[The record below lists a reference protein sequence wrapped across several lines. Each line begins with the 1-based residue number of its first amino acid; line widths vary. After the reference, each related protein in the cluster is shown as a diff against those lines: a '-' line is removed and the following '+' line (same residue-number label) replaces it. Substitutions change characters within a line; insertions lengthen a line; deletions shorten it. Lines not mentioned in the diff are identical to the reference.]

1 MNIKE
6 ALSRIV
12 GRENV
17 SDDPE
22 ELDAYSR
29 DHSLS
34 PPRRPS
40 YIVRPRTAEEV
51 LALVKFAGEHRLP
64 LVPASSGVHFHGGTV
79 PSLGGIIVDLRQMN
93 RVLGIDERNRK
104 VRIEPGVTWAHLAT
118 ELGKRG
124 FMPLFPLTPHPLKS
138 ALTSHLEREP
148 ILIPKFEFGEPL
160 LTTEVV
166 WGRGQIFRTG
176 AAAAGI
182 GEGTGSIARGAFP
195 HGPGLDWWR
204 ILQGAQGTMG
214 ILTWGNVKME
224 ILPEVNKVFFMPF
237 ADAADAVELMYR
249 VGRKMIGY
257 EFLML
262 NRMNMAAILAE
273 DWFEDFDRLRALLP
287 EWTVILVLS
296 GGPVR
301 PGERIEYEEEALREI
316 AAELSLPEV
325 RSSLPGLPG
334 AADRILHILRHAWP
348 EDKLYWKWGFRGEC
362 ADLPFLTTLDRMPRF
377 VRAIS
382 DIAAAHEYPTSE
394 MGIYVQPL
402 EYGRAC
408 HCEFSFFFDPFD
420 AEETDFIR
428 ALYADAAK
436 GALDLGAFYSRPY
449 GILADLVYARAGG
462 YTMMLKKT
470 KAILDPNHILNPGK
484 LCF

>member
-1 MNIKE
+1 MNIQQ
-6 ALSRIV
+6 ALARIV
-12 GRENV
+12 GRENI

-22 ELDAYSR
+22 ELEAFSR
-29 DHSLS
+29 DHSLA

-40 YIVRPRTAEEV
+40 YIVRPRTPEEI

-64 LVPASSGVHFHGGTV
+64 LVPASSGVHFHGCTI
-79 PSLGGIIVDLRQMN
+79 PSQGGIIVDLRRMD
-93 RVLGIDERNRK
+93 RILGIDERNRK
-104 VRIEPGVTWAHLAT
+104 VRIEPGVTWAK
-118 ELGKRG
+118 LGAALRERG
-124 FMPLFPLTPHPLKS
+124 FMPLFPFTPHALKS

-224 ILPEVNKVFFMPF
+224 ILPEVNKVFFFPF
-237 ADAADAVELMYR
+237 GDPAEAVELLYR

-257 EFLML
+257 ELLML
-262 NRMNMAAILAE
+262 NRTNLAGMLAE
-273 DWFEDFDRLRALLP
+273 DWLEDFDRLSALLP

-301 PGERIEYEEEALREI
+301 PEERIEYEEEALRAI
-316 AAELSLPEV
+316 AAELSLPDV
-325 RSSLPGLPG
+325 RTSLAGLPG
-334 AADRILHILRHAWP
+334 TDEQVLWILRNAWP
-348 EDKLYWKWGFRGEC
+348 EDKPFWKWGLRGDA

-382 DIAAAHEYPTSE
+382 ETAAAHEYPASDL
-394 MGIYVQPL
+394 GIYIQPL
-402 EYGRAC
+402 EYSRAC
-408 HCEFSFFFDPFD
+408 HCEFSFFFDPDEIAFMC
-420 AEETDFIR
+420 

-436 GALDLGAFYSRPY
+436 AALDLGALYTRPY
-449 GILADLVYARAGG
+449 GILADLVYPRAGG
-462 YTMMLKKT
+462 YAMMLKKT

>member
-1 MNIKE
+1 MNIQR
-6 ALSRIV
+6 ALARIV
-12 GRENV
+12 GQEHV

-22 ELDAYSR
+22 ELEAFSR

-34 PPRRPS
+34 PSRRPS
-40 YIVRPRTAEEV
+40 YIVRPRTPEEI
-51 LALVKFAGEHRLP
+51 LALVKLAGEHSLP
-64 LVPASSGVHFHGGTV
+64 LIPASSGVHFHGCTI
-79 PSLGGIIVDLRQMN
+79 PSQGGIIVDLRRMDCI
-93 RVLGIDERNRK
+93 LGIDERNRK
-104 VRIEPGVTWAHLAT
+104 ARIEPGVTWKQLGT
-118 ELGKRG
+118 ELERRG

-148 ILIPKFEFGEPL
+148 ILIPKFEFAEPL

-224 ILPEVNKVFFMPF
+224 ILPEVNKVFFLPF
-237 ADAADAVELMYR
+237 EDVGEAVELLYR

-257 EFLML
+257 EFFLL
-262 NRMNMAAILAE
+262 NRVNLAAILAE
-273 DWFEDFDRLRALLP
+273 DWFEDFDRIRALLP
-287 EWTVILVLS
+287 EWTAILVLS

-301 PGERIEYEEEALREI
+301 PEERIEYEEEALFAI
-316 AAELSLPEV
+316 AAELSLANV
-325 RSSLPGLPG
+325 KTSLAGIPS
-334 AADRILHILRHAWP
+334 AERRILHTLRHAWP
-348 EDKLYWKWGFRGEC
+348 EDKLYWKWGLCGEC
-362 ADLPFLTTLDRMPRF
+362 ADLPFITTLDRLPRF
-377 VRAIS
+377 VQAVS
-382 DIAAAHEYPTSE
+382 AVAAAHAYPAE
-394 MGIYVQPL
+394 EIGCYVQPL

-408 HCEFSFFFDPFD
+408 HIEFSFFFDP
-420 AEETDFIR
+420 AEIDFTR
-428 ALYADAAK
+428 ALYVDAART
-436 GALDLGAFYSRPY
+436 ALDLGAFYSRPY
-449 GILADLVYARAGG
+449 GILADLVYPRAGG

-470 KAILDPNHILNPGK
+470 KVILDPNHILNPGK